1 MGEPKFSRPKYDTPS
16 HPWKADRIEEEHA
29 IQGNHGLKNMKEIW
43 KAKSQLRRHRR
54 QAMRLI
60 GNIDT
65 TEGHGKREREDLLR
79 SLHHKGLIESDA
91 DLGDI
96 LSLSTE
102 DMLNRRLQAQ
112 VYYKGLAC
120 TMKQARQLVTH
131 GQICIGEQK
140 ITIPSYSVSR
150 DEEGELR
157 YHPASPLNDPNH
169 PIRKAI
175 EGVREAASYEEE
187 EVDPGAT
194 PEFAE
199 EVREAGE
206 ASTEAIDGGDERC
219 PAKPSSTSS
228 VLTTTFS

>member
-16 HPWKADRIEEEHA
+16 HPRKADRIEEEHA

-65 TEGHGKREREDLLR
+65 SEGHGKREREDLLR

-96 LSLSTE
+96 LSLNTE
-102 DMLNRRLQAQ
+102 DVLNRRLQAQ

-131 GQICIGEQK
+131 GQICVGDQK
-140 ITIPSYSVSR
+140 ITIPSYAVGR
-150 DEEGELR
+150 DEEAELR

-175 EGVREAASYEEE
+175 EGVREAASYEDED
-187 EVDPGAT
+187 VSPDAT
-194 PEFAE
+194 YEFAE
-199 EVREAGE
+199 EVREAAE
-206 ASTEAIDGGDERC
+206 ASTEAIEGSDE
-219 PAKPSSTSS
+219 
-228 VLTTTFS
+228 

>member
-91 DLGDI
+91 VLGDI

-102 DMLNRRLQAQ
+102 DVLNRRLQAQ

-131 GQICIGEQK
+131 GQICIGDQK
-140 ITIPSYSVSR
+140 ITIPSYAVSR

-157 YHPASPLNDPNH
+157 YHPASPLKDPNH

-175 EGVREAASYEEE
+175 EGVREAANYEDEDVSPE
-187 EVDPGAT
+187 AT
-194 PEFAE
+194 VEFAE
-199 EVREAGE
+199 EVREAAE
-206 ASTEAIDGGDERC
+206 ASTEAIEGGDE
-219 PAKPSSTSS
+219 
-228 VLTTTFS
+228 